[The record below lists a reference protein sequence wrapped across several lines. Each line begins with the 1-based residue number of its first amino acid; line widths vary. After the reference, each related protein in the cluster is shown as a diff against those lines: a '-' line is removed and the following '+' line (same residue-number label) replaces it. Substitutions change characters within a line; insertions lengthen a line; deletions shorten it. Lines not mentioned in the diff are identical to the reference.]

1 MNSMDQR
8 LMKTIL
14 QTTAGGSRS
23 VVVSIVLLGILLVA
37 GCGGHDDS
45 HSDEE
50 QMREKSHG
58 EEMHQLLLYGR
69 STEWVIE
76 YAPLVAGE
84 ASSWLIHLT
93 DLETGKPL
101 RSVDMVMRMTFQD
114 GTKLTF
120 RPGPQ
125 RDGIFGTSIKSPSA
139 GWANMMLWFDG
150 ASISDTVSVD
160 SLPVYKARQ
169 DVPHAKGSQEDSWI
183 SFTKEESWNID
194 FATEPVLIS
203 RMPSVIKTTGHLQ
216 THPGMAAI
224 VSATASGII
233 SLRSA
238 ALVTG
243 QMVTK
248 GEILA
253 TVSGAAMTDDNFESR
268 LADAQSAFNKAEADY
283 ERSKTLFENE
293 VISRKHLMEAELRY
307 EETKNAMKRFRQDVG
322 SGGKSLRAPLSGYIK
337 EIRVANGGYVR
348 EGDPVI
354 VIARNDR
361 ILLKAEVYQ
370 QDYARLE
377 AITGASFRTA
387 SGQVFDVASL
397 NGKMKTR
404 GRAVDASAY
413 SVPVYFELDGSLL
426 VPGEFV
432 DVFLHVSGDQEKL
445 TIPATALTE
454 DLGRYYVYVQRT
466 GEKYEKREVSID
478 IGNGIRVPVLAG
490 LRAGERIV
498 TTGVYAVRL
507 AASAGQVQADAHA
520 H

>member
-8 LMKTIL
+8 IINAIL
-14 QTTAGGSRS
+14 QAIESGGRA
-23 VVVSIVLLGILLVA
+23 VVVGLMLLGILVIA
-37 GCGGHDDS
+37 GCGEHDDS
-45 HSDEE
+45 HGDEE
-50 QMREKSHG
+50 HIEEQTHA
-58 EEMHQLLLYGR
+58 EEMRQLLLYGK

-93 DLETGKPL
+93 DLESGKPL
-101 RSVDMVMRMTFQD
+101 RSVDMAMHVTFQD
-114 GTKLTF
+114 GTIQTL
-120 RPGPQ
+120 RPTAK
-125 RDGIFGTSIKSPSA
+125 RDGIYGASIKSPPMD
-139 GWANMMLWFDG
+139 WATIVLRFNG
-150 ASISDTVSVD
+150 TSISDTVSAD
-160 SLPVYKARQ
+160 SLPIYKTRR
-169 DVPHAKGSQEDSWI
+169 DVPHAEGLQDDSWI
-183 SFTKEESWNID
+183 TFTKEESWNID
-194 FATEPVLIS
+194 FATEQVMIS

-224 VSATASGII
+224 VPATASGVLN
-233 SLRSA
+233 LRAA
-238 ALVTG
+238 ALVPG

-253 TVSGAAMTDDNFESR
+253 TVSGAAMTEDNFESR
-268 LADAQSAFNKAEADY
+268 LADAQAAFNKAQADY
-283 ERSKTLFENE
+283 ERAKTLIEND
-293 VISRKHLMEAELRY
+293 VISRKSMLEAELRY
-307 EETKNAMKRFRQDVG
+307 EETQNALKRLRKDVG
-322 SGGKSLRAPLSGYIK
+322 SGGKSLRAPLSGYVK

-377 AITGASFRTA
+377 AISGASFRTA
-387 SGQVFDVASL
+387 SGQVYDVASL
-397 NGKMKTR
+397 NGRMKTR

-432 DVFLHVSGDQEKL
+432 EVFLHVSGGQEKL
-445 TIPATALTE
+445 TIPASALTE
-454 DLGRYYVYVQRT
+454 DLGRYYVYVQRA
-466 GEKYEKREVSID
+466 GEKFEKREVSID
-478 IGNGIRVPVLAG
+478 IGNGIRVPVLTG
-490 LRAGERIV
+490 LHAGERIV
-498 TTGVYAVRL
+498 TRGVYAVRL